1 MFILLKINPD
11 EFLKFLEVKIYIHK
25 ASYDLDNNIPLKIN
39 LINRGHQFNFFIKAD
54 IYNQI
59 FINFFF
65 DFNKTKPFQYITI
78 NEYENRK
85 NKIYTQSSNQTFEIK
100 KSSNENESFISLSYK
115 PINPS
120 TKYIAVIL

>member
-1 MFILLKINPD
+1 M
-11 EFLKFLEVKIYIHK
+11 
-25 ASYDLDNNIPLKIN
+25 DNNIPLKIN

-59 FINFFF
+59 FNNFFF

-85 NKIYTQSSNQTFEIK
+85 NKTYTQSSNQTFEIK
-100 KSSNENESFISLSYK
+100 KSSNENESFINLSYK

-120 TKYIAVIL
+120 TKYIAVVLEPSAFF